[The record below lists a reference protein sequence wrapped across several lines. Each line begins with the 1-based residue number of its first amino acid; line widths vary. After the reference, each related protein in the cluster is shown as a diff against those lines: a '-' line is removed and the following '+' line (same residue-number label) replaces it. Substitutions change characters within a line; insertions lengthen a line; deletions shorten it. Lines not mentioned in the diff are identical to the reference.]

1 MGCMNHISIKDWIIN
16 QRFLAGDSEKR
27 SVRKPYHT
35 FIPYQAS
42 VAVLLH
48 HFLIDNREI
57 DLILSPCI
65 SSTFQ

>member
-1 MGCMNHISIKDWIIN
+1 MGYMNHISIKDWIIN
-16 QRFLAGDSEKR
+16 QRFFAGDSEKR